1 MSPVHFGMGGSTEK
15 CSIAA
20 TEKEASPVIT
30 VVDGPRSGPSCT
42 PTPVYLLYGR
52 RAVSAGAYLTDNE
65 LFTHNQ

>member
-30 VVDGPRSGPSCT
+30 VVDGPKSGPST
-42 PTPVYLLYGR
+42 TFLGVFVIEGPNDGPSTTLGGR
-52 RAVSAGAYLTDNE
+52 
-65 LFTHNQ
+65 